1 MDHERMRT
9 PSPHSLPRAER
20 MTHGLKRGL
29 SGVVQPGRR
38 IQAKTIFD
46 ENGST
51 RRLRRSLPGVFTYQR
66 SEWSH
71 FRADA
76 GVGTQLRLHAGARG
90 AREWLITSYR
100 PACWTA
106 LSAE

>member
-9 PSPHSLPRAER
+9 PSPHSLSRAER

-29 SGVVQPGRR
+29 SGVVQPGR
-38 IQAKTIFD
+38 ANPGED
-46 ENGST
+46 D
-51 RRLRRSLPGVFTYQR
+51 LRRERLNQEVAPFSLPGVFTHQR

-106 LSAE
+106 L